1 MEENNDRFSNET
13 IRFVIIFLLI
23 TSIFELFMI
32 VGFLDIINDKN
43 NYILNL
49 TEEKQELTDQ
59 YGELMEKYLDKK
71 HLAEKYQRKYG
82 DIND

>member
-1 MEENNDRFSNET
+1 MGRNKDRFSNET
-13 IRFVIIFLLI
+13 IRFVIIFLTI

-32 VGFLDIINDKN
+32 IGYLDIINDKN

-49 TEEKQELTDQ
+49 TEEKQELTDK
-59 YGELMEKYLDKK
+59 YGDMLQKYIDKK

-82 DIND
+82 EIDD